1 TGGEGVNVSA
11 EKVKDYLTISSI
23 GVILI
28 GISFSTSALQQT
40 YGVAAHSLVLLA
52 SYLFTVGLYSSAIAV
67 SQDSSLRT
75 SIRASL
81 LELVDNIGTAQ
92 MVQEIEKRVL
102 RVAREQQEVL
112 RERSGIES
120 SLTEKDMKEYLEQVI
135 KEVKKEGP
143 TS

>member
-1 TGGEGVNVSA
+1 M
-11 EKVKDYLTISSI
+11 
-23 GVILI
+23 
-28 GISFSTSALQQT
+28 
-40 YGVAAHSLVLLA
+40 
-52 SYLFTVGLYSSAIAV
+52 LYSSAIAV

-92 MVQEIEKRVL
+92 MEQEIEKRVL
-102 RVAREQQEVL
+102 KVAREQQEVL

-120 SLTEKDMKEYLEQVI
+120 SLTERDMKEYLEQVI

>member
-1 TGGEGVNVSA
+1 
-11 EKVKDYLTISSI
+11 
-23 GVILI
+23 
-28 GISFSTSALQQT
+28 
-40 YGVAAHSLVLLA
+40 VAAHTLILLA

-92 MVQEIEKRVL
+92 MEQEIERRVPK
-102 RVAREQQEVL
+102 VAKEQQDVL
-112 RERSGIES
+112 TEQSGIES
-120 SLTEKDMKEYLEQVI
+120 SLIEDDMKEYLEQVI

-143 TS
+143 SS

>member
-1 TGGEGVNVSA
+1 M
-11 EKVKDYLTISSI
+11 
-23 GVILI
+23 
-28 GISFSTSALQQT
+28 
-40 YGVAAHSLVLLA
+40 
-52 SYLFTVGLYSSAIAV
+52 FTVGLYSSAIAV

-92 MVQEIEKRVL
+92 MEQEIEKRVL
-102 RVAREQQEVL
+102 KVAREQQEVL

-120 SLTEKDMKEYLEQVI
+120 SLTERDMKEYLEQVI